1 LDKPSTG
8 STELLGAEI
17 REFLRKHFSA
27 EDPRDTISKV
37 TRERFHVFEKY
48 EFFSCLGRAVEDWKN
63 CMQTK
68 AQKSNKARI
77 LDLDIVLGG
86 IRSTIDGLGS
96 RQLSTSLPQKLQ
108 TFGGSKIFKCAKYN
122 CEYFYGGFETI
133 QERDRHNSRHDRTY
147 YCTFPGCPK
156 AIFGFEDS
164 KALQQHFTGDH
175 RAGHMDDSKYP
186 VYQEPKS
193 INIELAIK
201 TGNIAA
207 VERWAQQFDGCI
219 PDKTAGIYLRNE
231 KQKTGIHSGSLFCS
245 ALQRDDPEIAEFFL
259 GNILSPGEL
268 GFAII
273 YAVMIDGNKSLLPW
287 AVEIPMDKVDPRRAY
302 QPISLAIARGDD
314 LTALRLLK
322 LLSSKSPRDLI
333 PPRKISYVPLAGR
346 FNCLLSLQYLIVDCE
361 MDADAVDGRQRTALM
376 VAAELGHT
384 SIIKL
389 LVDGGHCNIG
399 FKNSRNETALSK
411 AAANGHDH
419 AIRILFPEHPVPDNV
434 MPWLKVSQLR
444 NAARSGNTEDI
455 IRLLEDDG
463 ISVNVADADHYTPL
477 LHAVENGHY
486 SVVCALLDHRGD
498 SVDVNYK
505 CNCHHPQLGSV
516 DTDRKSDG
524 ATALI
529 LGTIHGH
536 VSIVRRL
543 LQCKGIKTK
552 ESVRMKRGRSSIL
565 SGSCTAL
572 QFAEYNKDAEITA
585 LLQKPTTSVSVKS
598 PPAPVTG
605 KTSEANQS
613 LAEDFHNVST

>member
-1 LDKPSTG
+1 
-8 STELLGAEI
+8 
-17 REFLRKHFSA
+17 
-27 EDPRDTISKV
+27 
-37 TRERFHVFEKY
+37 
-48 EFFSCLGRAVEDWKN
+48 
-63 CMQTK
+63 MQTK

-77 LDLDIVLGG
+77 LDLDVVLGR
-86 IRSTIDGLGS
+86 IRSTIDDLGS
-96 RQLSTSLPQKLQ
+96 RQLSTSLPQKLRN
-108 TFGGSKIFKCAKYN
+108 FGGTKIFKCAKYN

-175 RAGHMDDSKYP
+175 LAGHMDDSKYP

-193 INIELAIK
+193 IDIGLAIK
-201 TGNIAA
+201 AGDIAA

-219 PDKTAGIYLRNE
+219 PDNTAGIHFRDTKYTTQIR
-231 KQKTGIHSGSLFCS
+231 GSSRPFYH

-259 GNILSPGEL
+259 GNVLSPGEL

-273 YAVMIDGNKSLLPW
+273 YAIVRYGNKNLLPW
-287 AVEIPMDKVDPRRAY
+287 AIEIPMDEVDPRQAY
-302 QPISLAIARGDD
+302 QTISLAITRGDD

-333 PPRKISYVPLAGR
+333 PLKGISYVPLAGR
-346 FNCLLSLQYLIVDCE
+346 FNCLLSLQYLIIDCE
-361 MDADAVDGRQRTALM
+361 MDADAVDSRQRTALM
-376 VAAELGHT
+376 AAAELGHT

-389 LVDGGHCNIG
+389 LVDGDQCNIS

-419 AIRILFPEHPVPDNV
+419 AIRILFPEHPVPDHV

-444 NAARSGNTEDI
+444 NAARSGNTEEI
-455 IRLLEDDG
+455 IRLLEDDR
-463 ISVNVADADHYTPL
+463 ISVNVADVDHYTPL

-505 CNCHHPQLGSV
+505 CNCHHPQLGSA
-516 DTDRKSDG
+516 DADRRKTG

-543 LQCKGIKTK
+543 LQRKGIKTE
-552 ESVRMKRGRSSIL
+552 ESVDIRRSSRSWRSL
-565 SGSCTAL
+565 RSCTAL
-572 QFAEYNKDAEITA
+572 QFAEYNKDAEMTA
-585 LLQKPTTSVSVKS
+585 LLQKPATSVSVES
-598 PPAPVTG
+598 PPALVTEE
-605 KTSEANQS
+605 TSEANQS
-613 LAEDFHNVST
+613 LAEDFDNVST